1 MLKFTISTKKIKNIK
16 IKETI
21 KLLGIIFTDDLKTTN
36 TINWNNCIQEIEKQ
50 IQQLSRRHLSLR
62 GKAILLN
69 TLILSKVTFLSN
81 VFPISKTIQENIE
94 THIFK
99 HIWQFSNKE
108 PIARK
113 TLFLPKNQGG
123 IALIHTKYHSLAM
136 WIKHFLKL
144 KEEDNQETWTNLT
157 RYNLAPILYKLH
169 KNF

>member
-1 MLKFTISTKKIKNIK
+1 MLKLTISTKKLKTK

-50 IQQLSRRHLSLR
+50 TQQLSRRLLSLR

-69 TLILSKVTFLSN
+69 RLILSNVTFLNN
-81 VFPISKTIQENIE
+81 VFQISKTIQENIE

-99 HIWQFSNKE
+99 HIRKFSNKE
-108 PIARK
+108 HIERK

-123 IALIHTKYHSLAM
+123 IDLIHTKYHSVAIR
-136 WIKHFLKL
+136 IKHFLKL
-144 KEEDNQETWTNLT
+144 KEEDNQET
-157 RYNLAPILYKLH
+157 
-169 KNF
+169 